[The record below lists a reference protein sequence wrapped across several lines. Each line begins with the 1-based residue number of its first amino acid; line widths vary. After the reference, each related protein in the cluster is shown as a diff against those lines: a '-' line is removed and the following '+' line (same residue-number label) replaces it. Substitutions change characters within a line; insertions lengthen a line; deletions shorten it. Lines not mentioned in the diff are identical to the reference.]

1 MLAGLLRALRRAGPH
16 LRPVVLSADPPGT
29 ARLHGV
35 PARGRSLPGAWR
47 ALAGA
52 RLLISGGGGL
62 LQDVTSARSSLYYL
76 AVMAMARLR
85 GARVVW
91 AAHGIGPVNRR
102 WLRRLVGR
110 EARRAA
116 ALSVRDEASRRALAS
131 WSGLAAEGIERMPDP
146 AWLLADAVEP
156 ALSRAGGGGEEGSA
170 RPWRVA
176 VVWRDWRGQAV
187 PARRAGRAL
196 GEALAAALPGGAEVA
211 VLAFHPARDLQA
223 CRELARGLAEAP
235 HVGLTAPAQARAAPA
250 DPVEAVR
257 ELASFDVVV
266 SVRLHGL
273 ILAGAAGV
281 PFVGAAYD
289 PKVAAL
295 LSELAW
301 PVPPVLPAE
310 AGDAGVWRERLRAVA
325 SQHAALRARLA
336 QARRAMAGQAA
347 SALEGLLARAAG
359 SPAPAGEP
367 RLPAPVEVVGVPVH
381 PVSLEEAE
389 AAAAAWLERASPRA
403 LRHVVTLNPE
413 MVMQARRDPALAA
426 CVREADLVVPDGVG
440 VVWAG
445 RTLGHPMKGR
455 VPGIELAERLLAAC
469 AGRGLPVFLVGG
481 RPAGP
486 EGPAVA
492 EQAAR
497 RLAARP
503 ELAGLVVAGWHH
515 GYFAWDSPEE
525 ARLLQALEAARPA
538 LLLVGMGSPRQER
551 FIARHRRRLAGCGVR
566 VAIGVGGSFDVWAG
580 RSRRA
585 PPLMRRLGLE
595 WLYRVAREPWRL
607 RRVAALPAFA
617 VSVLAARRGGIMG
630 QRSHRGA

>member
-35 PARGRSLPGAWR
+35 AARGRSLPGAWR

-116 ALSVRDEASRRALAS
+116 ALSVRDEASRRALAA

-156 ALSRAGGGGEEGSA
+156 ALSRAGEDGDEGSA

-176 VVWRDWRGQAV
+176 VVWRDWTGQAV

-235 HVGLTAPAQARAAPA
+235 HVGPTAPAQARAAPA

-257 ELASFDVVV
+257 ELAGFDVVV
-266 SVRLHGL
+266 AVRLHGL

-281 PFVGAAYD
+281 PFVGVAYD

-301 PVPPVLPAE
+301 PVPPVPPGE
-310 AGDAGVWRERLRAVA
+310 AGDAGAWRERLQAVA

-336 QARRAMAGQAA
+336 EVRRAMAGQAA

-445 RTLGHPMKGR
+445 RMLGHPMKGR

-469 AGRGLPVFLVGG
+469 SRRGMPVFLVGG

-525 ARLLQALEAARPA
+525 ASLLQALEAARPA

-551 FIARHRRRLAGCGVR
+551 FIARHRHRLAGCGVR